1 MRVII
6 TGGTG
11 LIGRAL
17 SADLVA
23 DGHQVILLS
32 RSPERTTAAPSAGDG
47 VQIERWDARTADGWA
62 HLADGADAIVNLAGE
77 NLAGAG
83 FFPSRWTE
91 ERKRLIRDS
100 RVYAGQ
106 AVVQAI
112 ERSSQKPAV
121 IVQASGIGY
130 YGSTGDKLLTED
142 DPPGSDFL
150 ARLAHDDWEPST
162 AAVETLGVRRVI
174 IRTGAV
180 LDPREGALPRLLLP
194 FRLFVGGPMGSGRQW
209 LSWIHLQDQVR
220 AIRFLIENKAASGPF
235 NLCAPHPLTNAEF
248 ARLLGKV
255 LGRPSFVPVPAF
267 ALRLALGE
275 VSAVVL
281 EGQRAISRRLLDLG
295 FRFQFPDAESALRDL
310 LKRGGKNG

>member
-17 SADLVA
+17 ASSLAA
-23 DGHQVILLS
+23 DGHQAIVLS
-32 RSPERTTAAPSAGDG
+32 RSPQRALSAGSVG
-47 VQIERWDARTADGWA
+47 ERVQVERWDGRTAEGWG

-83 FFPSRWTE
+83 FFPSRWTQ

-106 AVVQAI
+106 AVVQAV
-112 ERSSQKPAV
+112 EQSGRKPGV
-121 IVQASGIGY
+121 VVQASGIGY
-130 YGSTGDKLLTED
+130 YGSTGDQPLTED
-142 DPPGSDFL
+142 APPGADFL

-162 AAVETLGVRRVI
+162 AAVEKLGVRRVI
-174 IRTGAV
+174 IRSGAV
-180 LDPREGALPRLLLP
+180 LDPREGALLRLLLP
-194 FRLFVGGPMGSGRQW
+194 FRLFVGGPLGSGRQW

-220 AIRFLIENKAASGPF
+220 AIRFLIENQAASGPF
-235 NLCAPHPLTNAEF
+235 NLCAPHPLTNADL
-248 ARLLGKV
+248 ARTLGKV

-267 ALRLALGE
+267 ALRLAFGE
-275 VSAVVL
+275 VAAVVL
-281 EGQRAISRRLLDLG
+281 EGQRALPRRLLDLG
-295 FRFQFPDAESALRDL
+295 FSFRFPDAESALRDL
-310 LKRGGKNG
+310 LT